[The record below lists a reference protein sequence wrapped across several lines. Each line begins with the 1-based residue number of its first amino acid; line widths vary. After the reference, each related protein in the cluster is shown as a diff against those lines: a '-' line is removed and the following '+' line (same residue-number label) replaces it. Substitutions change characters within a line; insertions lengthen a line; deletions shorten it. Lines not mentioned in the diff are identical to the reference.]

1 MSEIRR
7 NFPTFIHL
15 NLNKPY
21 IERIYQ
27 MSSWQFFKILFY
39 IPLSESEE
47 YIWCILSM
55 YGLFRV

>member
-27 MSSWQFFKILFY
+27 MSSFQNTILHF
-39 IPLSESEE
+39 I
-47 YIWCILSM
+47 I
-55 YGLFRV
+55 RK